1 MQPVTAQ
8 ALEEKLKKESTVEV
22 CGMPFR
28 IRRAPLLLLAD
39 ETDGLWQI
47 ARQSREQLV
56 EKIKELISNPS
67 LTRMRRVLL
76 SGVVQPKLSPDN
88 QEGAVCV
95 DLVLADHEL
104 SAGLFISIVN
114 FSLEAGEAR

>member
-1 MQPVTAQ
+1 MEPVTAQ
-8 ALEEKLKKESTVEV
+8 ALEEKLKRELTVEV
-22 CGMPFR
+22 SGMLFR
-28 IRRAPLLLLAD
+28 IRRASLLFLAD

-56 EKIKELISNPS
+56 EKIKELIANPS

-76 SGVVQPKLSPDN
+76 AGVVQPKLAAGVEED
-88 QEGAVCV
+88 AVCV

-114 FSLEAGEAR
+114 FSLEAGESR